1 MTTTTVRQ
9 ESRGHDDGVTA
20 GQDGSRFDPLSVVQ
34 PLWDFLAVSHRPIA
48 ADVIFVFGSQ
58 DLAVPA
64 RAAELYQAGH
74 APRVLVT
81 GSFGKMTRGVFGR
94 AEAFVFRDHLVSAGV
109 PEAAIVTEPD
119 ASNTLENVTF
129 GMAALDRLGARPRTA
144 LLVGKG
150 FVMRRC
156 LATFARHHG
165 DVETRACPPTDDV
178 RRAVDRSPDARSPD
192 VWWPSWDDSTAM
204 PNRATSW
211 RRRSP
216 PRSGARR
223 HDWADRP
230 ADERAAAVLGSS
242 AVWQRSLLS

>member
-178 RRAVDRSPDARSPD
+178 RRAVDRSPDAF
-192 VWWPSWDDSTAM
+192 
-204 PNRATSW
+204 
-211 RRRSP
+211 
-216 PRSGARR
+216 ARR
-223 HDWADRP
+223 LVAELGRLDRYAEQGDIVAQAIP
-230 ADERAAAVLGSS
+230 AAVRGAASRLGGPTG
-242 AVWQRSLLS
+242 R